1 MTASFIKRMIKG
13 FKDSI
18 LTCLIVLVAL
28 CAGSVREVSTCI
40 EVQQPPAQDQNTHA
54 QVAKPPVEQIVDK
67 YVEALGGIDAARGI
81 FTIKGTGTFELI
93 EQGIGGNVEFHAKAP
108 NLYAL
113 SLRTRDDSVF
123 ITQAFDGSVG
133 WERAMRVNRGRVD
146 FREIKG
152 AELEQ
157 LKLNADFGHDL
168 RLRELYPSMTLIG
181 LEKVEDRDTYL
192 VEASPR
198 TGNPEAMYFDKQT
211 GLLLRRV
218 MIQASAQGRKL
229 LEIYYGDYRVLSG
242 TKKLKVA
249 FSQTLVFP
257 GKSEQN
263 LKISLTEARA
273 NEEVPDSIFSPPR
286 R

>member
-1 MTASFIKRMIKG
+1 MTV
-13 FKDSI
+13 FKNSI
-18 LTCLIVLVAL
+18 LSCFIVIVAF
-28 CAGSVREVSTCI
+28 CSGSVRAVSTCT
-40 EVQQPPAQDQNTHA
+40 EARQPPAQDQDTHA
-54 QVAKPPVEQIVDK
+54 QIAKPPVEQIVDR
-67 YVEALGGIDAARGI
+67 YVEALGGIDAARGV
-81 FTIKGTGTFELI
+81 FTIKGTGTFELV
-93 EQGIGGNVEFHAKAP
+93 EQGISGDIEFHAKAP

-168 RLRELYPSMTLIG
+168 RLKELYPSMTLIG

-192 VEASPR
+192 IEASPL
-198 TGNPEAMYFDKQT
+198 TGNAEAMYFDKQS

-218 MIQASAQGRKL
+218 MIQATAQGKKL
-229 LEIYYGDYRVLSG
+229 LEISYGDYRVLTG

-257 GKSEQN
+257 GKGEQN